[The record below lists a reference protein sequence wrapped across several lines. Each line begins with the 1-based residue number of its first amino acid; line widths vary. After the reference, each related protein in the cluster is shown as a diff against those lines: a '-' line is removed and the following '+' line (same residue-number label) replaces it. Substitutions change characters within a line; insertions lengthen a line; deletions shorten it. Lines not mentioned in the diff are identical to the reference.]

1 MNANHVNMKDRR
13 FRTNYE
19 HCLREWG
26 ALRCEEGNGKYT
38 LCRNSTPRRE
48 RQWGTDGYMLATY
61 QASWLPCFIL
71 TMTLQGP
78 RWGPRLITLVGQARP
93 QTVPVLFLLHL
104 IAHFWWLKTWT
115 NPLPSLGL
123 CFSIKKKK
131 KWNHWAKVIWHS
143 LSGLNS
149 LSSRTNGGDEYTQTR
164 HGFSDT
170 QDFRINRKIFLNI
183 LTLKFC

>member
-26 ALRCEEGNGKYT
+26 ALRCEGGNGKCT

-48 RQWGTDGYMLATY
+48 WQWGTDGYMLATY

-71 TMTLQGP
+71 TMILEDPQMKGQGSKNNLSM
-78 RWGPRLITLVGQARP
+78 LITLVGQARP

-123 CFSIKKKK
+123 CFSIKKLK
-131 KWNHWAKVIWHS
+131 S
-143 LSGLNS
+143 LDQGNLI
-149 LSSRTNGGDEYTQTR
+149 
-164 HGFSDT
+164 FP
-170 QDFRINRKIFLNI
+170 FRSKIS
-183 LTLKFC
+183 